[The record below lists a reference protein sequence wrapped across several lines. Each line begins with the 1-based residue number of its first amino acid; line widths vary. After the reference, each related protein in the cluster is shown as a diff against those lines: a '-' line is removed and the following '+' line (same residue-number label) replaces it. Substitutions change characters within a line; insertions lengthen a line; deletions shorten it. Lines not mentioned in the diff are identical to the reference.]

1 MFFLMIRRPP
11 ISTRSDTLFPYT
23 TLFRSAVHLSRD
35 DRGLN
40 SGIGLHFPAEGAACH
55 QGIKDDIA
63 LRQIQ
68 RLCDGR
74 TGEGGCLGREPD
86 FRLPIVH
93 MSGRRHRLHRKMK
106 RGRSLIFAGD
116 DLCAIEQGFDI
127 AAFEKPRLVP
137 AVERRFKRGV
147 DRIIANECSSDGK
160 DRIQQVQS
168 LVRGPPIGARDRH
181 PTILPNDFQEARDL
195 FRLRLIYGLERRV
208 ANRALPNRSEN
219 HIRQADVGG
228 EIRRSFDLRWHVE
241 PRQVLSRKRSAEHTS
256 DLQSLMRTSYAVFW
270 LNKKKNEI
278 KGTTLHNQCNTKII
292 YKIIS
297 IETFT

>member
-1 MFFLMIRRPP
+1 MLCDVLILMVESMWYIILVSYTLVCFLLRFFFFKQKTAYEMR
-11 ISTRSDTLFPYT
+11 ISDWSSDVCSSDLLY
-23 TLFRSAVHLSRD
+23 RAVHLSRD

-181 PTILPNDFQEARDL
+181 PTILPND
-195 FRLRLIYGLERRV
+195 
-208 ANRALPNRSEN
+208 
-219 HIRQADVGG
+219 
-228 EIRRSFDLRWHVE
+228 
-241 PRQVLSRKRSAEHTS
+241 
-256 DLQSLMRTSYAVFW
+256 
-270 LNKKKNEI
+270 
-278 KGTTLHNQCNTKII
+278 
-292 YKIIS
+292 
-297 IETFT
+297 